1 MTDPY
6 IGPDGVFLNRLGITD
21 SVELHAAE
29 ADITAA
35 RLIALDRFRIGG
47 DYDLGHLQA
56 FHRFIFSDVYP
67 WAGELRT
74 VEIAKYDAFCRRA
87 HLESYA
93 AEVFGRL
100 RAATWPTG
108 QDRGAFIAGLA
119 EAYADINALHPFREG
134 NGRAQRAFL
143 QQFAASVGR
152 PLTWAGLD
160 AEQNEVAGIA
170 GFRGDLGPLVV
181 MLDKHVTREG

>member
-1 MTDPY
+1 MIDPY

-21 SVELHAAE
+21 PAELRAAE

-35 RLIALDRFRIGG
+35 RLIALDRLRIDG
-47 DYDLGHLQA
+47 DYDLDHLRA
-56 FHRFIFSDVYP
+56 FHHFVFADVYA

-74 VEIAKYDAFCRRA
+74 VDIAKYDAFCRCV
-87 HLESYA
+87 HLDSYA

-100 RAATWPTG
+100 KAAKWPIDP
-108 QDRGAFIAGLA
+108 DRDVFIAGLA

-160 AEQNEVAGIA
+160 AEQNEAASIA
-170 GFRGDLGPLVV
+170 GFRGDLGPLIA